1 MGGCR
6 AALIAVAVAA
16 VATPAAAG
24 TVSGKLDLPPRPARG
39 VADPKGFLERI
50 ENPYKPAGDVP
61 VAPFLVVVLD
71 GEAKP
76 SAPPQVTWELAGESF
91 LHPVIAA
98 PAGAEIS
105 IKNTSKTARML
116 AAVEDGKLIPPG
128 PINPGGPKSFRVTEV
143 GKIYSVHDSEAPHLR
158 GTIVVVATPFIAY
171 VDDAGHF
178 ELPDV
183 APGDYKARVFYKD
196 AWLDVE
202 QAVTVPTKGKVDV
215 TLKVLAFAPAAKK

>member
-6 AALIAVAVAA
+6 VALIAVAVAA
-16 VATPAAAG
+16 AAPAAHAG
-24 TVSGKLDLPPRPARG
+24 TVSGKLDLPPRPAR
-39 VADPKGFLERI
+39 APAEPKGFLERL

-71 GEAKP
+71 GDAKP

-98 PAGAEIS
+98 PVGAEIS

-116 AAVEDGKLIPPG
+116 SAAEDGKLIPPG
-128 PINPGGPKSFRVTEV
+128 PVNPGGPKSFRVTEV
-143 GKIYSVHDSEAPHLR
+143 GKIYSVRDSEAPHLR
-158 GTIVVVATPFIAY
+158 GTIVVVASPFVAY
-171 VDDAGHF
+171 VDEAGHF

-183 APGDYKARVFYKD
+183 TPGDYKARVFYKD

-202 QAVTVPTKGKVDV
+202 QPVTVPVKGKVDV
-215 TLKVLAFAPAAKK
+215 TLKVPAFAPAAKK